1 MEAGARAGPV
11 PAAPCSCRCG
21 RHFAF
26 AVVGGTS
33 VPMPFA
39 QVAAIR
45 PKSIGTQVPPAT
57 APYRRKPAKHFQNRR
72 AVAPA
77 RRGR

>member
-1 MEAGARAGPV
+1 MPGPERARFHQRLAV
-11 PAAPCSCRCG
+11 
-21 RHFAF
+21 

-39 QVAAIR
+39 QIAAIR
-45 PKSIGTQVPPAT
+45 PKSIGTEVPPTPA
-57 APYRRKPAKHFQNRR
+57 ARRRKPAKHFQNRR